1 MEKTIR
7 EAGQNLEPAPE
18 RIRTLSPE
26 ECPTCVS
33 GVDPTISDSG
43 SLFQEA
49 LLESL

>member
-18 RIRTLSPE
+18 RITTLSPE

-33 GVDPTISDSG
+33 GFEPTVRDSG
-43 SLFQEA
+43 GLFQEA